1 MVYNYL
7 GVCVTVNV
15 CVSSTESASA
25 LLVSVLESLSTS

>member
-1 MVYNYL
+1 MVSNYL

-25 LLVSVLESLSTS
+25 LVSVLESLSTS